1 MRECRFSGIPAA
13 TRVLRKFAAEV
24 TMKAFRSRPSI
35 MSNRPDEDKKA
46 ELEICNL
53 RLSFGGVVAV
63 RDVDLTVHTG
73 ELMAV
78 IGPNGA
84 GKTSLLNCITGFYR
98 PQQGKIIFNGRD
110 ITHLHT
116 HQLVGVGVGRTFQNI
131 ELFPGMTVLANMTLA
146 RHIHC
151 RYSFWRSCLFSPK
164 VREEEIRHRQVLE
177 EIIDFLEMQSIRK
190 QTVGSLP
197 YGMMKRVELGRALA
211 LEPRLLILDEPFA
224 GMNLEEKEDMVR
236 FLLELNGRWGLT
248 MILVEHDMSIVM
260 SISRRV
266 MVLNFGEKLGEGTP
280 EEINAD
286 PEVIKA
292 YLGDARTM
300 D

>member
-1 MRECRFSGIPAA
+1 MTDRTQEN
-13 TRVLRKFAAEV
+13 
-24 TMKAFRSRPSI
+24 
-35 MSNRPDEDKKA
+35 NRA
-46 ELEICNL
+46 ELEIRNL
-53 RLSFGGVVAV
+53 RLSFGGVIAV
-63 RDVDLTVHTG
+63 RDVDLRVRTG

-84 GKTSLLNCITGFYR
+84 GKTSLLNCITGFYH
-98 PQQGKIIFNGRD
+98 PQEGQILFNGRD
-110 ITHLHT
+110 ITRLHT
-116 HQLVGVGVGRTFQNI
+116 HHLVNVGIGRTFQNI

-151 RYSFWRSCLFSPK
+151 RYSFWKSCLFSPK
-164 VREEEIRHRQVLE
+164 VRQEEIRHRQILE

-211 LEPRLLILDEPFA
+211 LQPKLLILDEPFA

-260 SISRRV
+260 SISQRI

-280 EEINAD
+280 EEISAN

-292 YLGDARTM
+292 YLGDAQSI

>member
-1 MRECRFSGIPAA
+1 
-13 TRVLRKFAAEV
+13 
-24 TMKAFRSRPSI
+24 MKAFRSRPSI
-35 MSNRPDEDKKA
+35 MINRREEDKKS
-46 ELEICNL
+46 ELAIQNL
-53 RLSFGGVVAV
+53 RLSFGGVIAV
-63 RDVDLTVHTG
+63 KDVDLNVHTC
-73 ELMAV
+73 ELMAI

-98 PQQGKIIFNGRD
+98 AQQGRIIFNGKD
-110 ITHLHT
+110 ITNLHT
-116 HQLVGVGVGRTFQNI
+116 HELVGVGIGRTFQNI

-151 RYSFWRSCLFSPK
+151 QYSFMRSCLFSGSVK
-164 VREEEIRHRQVLE
+164 KEEIRHRQVLE

-190 QTVGSLP
+190 KTVGSLP

-224 GMNLEEKEDMVR
+224 GMNMEEKEDMVR
-236 FLLELNGRWGLT
+236 FLLELNQRWGLT

-260 SISRRV
+260 SIAQRI
-266 MVLNFGEKLGEGTP
+266 MVLNFGEKLGEGSA
-280 EEINAD
+280 EKISAN

-292 YLGDARTM
+292 YLGEAEAL
-300 D
+300 

>member
-1 MRECRFSGIPAA
+1 
-13 TRVLRKFAAEV
+13 
-24 TMKAFRSRPSI
+24 MKAYRGRPSI
-35 MSNRPDEDKKA
+35 MINKPADLKKA
-46 ELEICNL
+46 ELEIKNL
-53 RLSFGGVVAV
+53 HLSFGGVTAV
-63 RDVDLTVHTG
+63 KNVDLKVHTG
-73 ELMAV
+73 ELMAL

-98 PQQGKIIFNGRD
+98 PQSGQIVFNGRN
-110 ITHLHT
+110 ITDLHT
-116 HQLVGVGVGRTFQNI
+116 HRLVEVGIGRTFQNI

-151 RYSFWRSCLFSPK
+151 HYNFISSWLYSANVK
-164 VREEEIRHRQVLE
+164 KEEIRHRQILE

-236 FLLELNGRWGLT
+236 FLLELNQRWGMT

-260 SISRRV
+260 NIAQRI
-266 MVLNFGEKLGEGTP
+266 MILNFGEKIGEGNAQ
-280 EEINAD
+280 EISMN

-292 YLGDARTM
+292 YLGESGTLE
-300 D
+300 